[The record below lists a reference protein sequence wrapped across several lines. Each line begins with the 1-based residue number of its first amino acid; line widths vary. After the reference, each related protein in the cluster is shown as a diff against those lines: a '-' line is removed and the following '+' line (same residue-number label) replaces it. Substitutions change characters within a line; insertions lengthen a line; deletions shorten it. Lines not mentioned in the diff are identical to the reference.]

1 MANKSDKQRR
11 HEEARRK
18 QLEKDRRALRPL
30 DIAAI
35 AAGERSNSI
44 ASLLQSVLPALERER
59 ETAVRRSSAVLKTLL
74 LCLAAAEIVLLFA
87 ALYAPILTLFASVL

>member
-1 MANKSDKQRR
+1 MSG
-11 HEEARRK
+11 EP
-18 QLEKDRRALRPL
+18 LSRALAQEKLFPAFL
-30 DIAAI
+30 VAAI